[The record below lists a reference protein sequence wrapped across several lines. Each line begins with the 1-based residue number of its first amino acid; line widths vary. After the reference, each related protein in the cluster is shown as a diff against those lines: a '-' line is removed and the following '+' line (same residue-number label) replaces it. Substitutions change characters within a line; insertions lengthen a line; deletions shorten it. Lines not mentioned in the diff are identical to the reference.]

1 MPFTLQAERSADQPV
16 VRQANCPTSQL
27 AGFPTGQSA
36 GQPEN
41 RQTDKQAQ
49 QPVGR
54 YADRQTDRQDRLPT
68 GQQVINDIK
77 REERMKKEPLFIAF
91 STQKGGAG
99 KTTLTVLMASYLYYV
114 KGYDVAVVDCDY
126 PQFSIKDM
134 RERDLKNIERN
145 PYLRKLAYDQFR
157 HIGKRAYPIVGSRPD
172 KAMEAVK
179 PFIESATPPDF
190 IFFDLTGTVNNLDL
204 IRTVATMDYI
214 FCPIA
219 ADRFIMESS
228 LKYASIINDTLVTTG
243 KSNIKGIRLLWN
255 MVDKREKTD
264 LYDIYDKVIAGMGL
278 EVLHTSLPDSK
289 RFRKEGSEE
298 GDRPFFRSTL
308 LPPDKVLAKGSGI
321 EALAEEIL
329 SIVKR

>member
-1 MPFTLQAERSADQPV
+1 MPALM
-16 VRQANCPTSQL
+16 L
-27 AGFPTGQSA
+27 ACRHTGMDGNRHTGRDA
-36 GQPEN
+36 GLPA
-41 RQTDKQAQ
+41 RL
-49 QPVGR
+49 PGGW
-54 YADRQTDRQDRLPT
+54 LPT
-68 GQQVINDIK
+68 GPRNGCLTNK
-77 REERMKKEPLFIAF
+77 KEESMKKEPLFIAF

-134 RERDLKNIERN
+134 RERDLKSIERN
-145 PYLRKLAYDQFR
+145 PYLRKLAYEQFKR
-157 HIGKRAYPIVGSRPD
+157 IGKRAYPIVGSRPGN
-172 KAMEAVK
+172 AIETVR
-179 PFIESATPPDF
+179 PFVESATPPDF

-228 LKYASIINDTLVTTG
+228 LKYAGVINDTLITTG

-278 EVLHTSLPDSK
+278 EVLDTSLPDSK

-308 LPPDKVLAKGSGI
+308 LPPDKALAKGSCI
-321 EALAEEIL
+321 DALAEEIL
-329 SIVKR
+329 GIVKR

>member
-1 MPFTLQAERSADQPV
+1 
-16 VRQANCPTSQL
+16 
-27 AGFPTGQSA
+27 
-36 GQPEN
+36 
-41 RQTDKQAQ
+41 
-49 QPVGR
+49 
-54 YADRQTDRQDRLPT
+54 
-68 GQQVINDIK
+68 
-77 REERMKKEPLFIAF
+77 MKKEPLFIAF

-114 KGYDVAVVDCDY
+114 KGYDVVVVDCDF

-145 PYLRKLAYDQFR
+145 PYLRKLAYDQFKR
-157 HIGKRAYPIVGSRPD
+157 IGKRAYPIVGSRPD
-172 KAMEAVK
+172 NAIETVK

-190 IFFDLTGTVNNLDL
+190 IFFDLTGTVN
-204 IRTVATMDYI
+204 MDYI

-228 LKYASIINDTLVTTG
+228 LKYASIINDTLITTG

-278 EVLHTSLPDSK
+278 ETLKTSLPDSK

-298 GDRPFFRSTL
+298 GDPPFFRSTL
-308 LPPDKVLAKGSGI
+308 LPPDKALAKGSGI
-321 EALAEEIL
+321 DDLAEEIL
-329 SIVKR
+329 GIVKRPTHG